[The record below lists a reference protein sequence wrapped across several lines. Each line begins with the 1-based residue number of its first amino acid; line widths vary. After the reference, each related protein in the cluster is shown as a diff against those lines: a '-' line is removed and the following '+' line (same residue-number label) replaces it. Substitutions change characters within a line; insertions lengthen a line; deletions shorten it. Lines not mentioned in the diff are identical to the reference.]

1 MKKYSLWLLA
11 LFTVT
16 TTVFASSD
24 QFVLENNLTSI
35 TQKTLDS
42 MYGQGNFVARVSVDL
57 SESQYS
63 VKYTQ
68 QSNAKVNKET
78 GGKSEQ
84 VYILPGVPA
93 LKNLAP
99 DNMNKMPFDS
109 VTTLVNPRVKKVTVY
124 ILANNSLAK
133 GQVKKAEPIIFE
145 VLGLVQGRDQVSFT
159 FKPFYSEKKSSPLD
173 SFSQAMPAPSSGGAQ
188 GSSTSGLTVLFY
200 IIFAGLGAAFLAI
213 FVSSQNKLA
222 KAFAS
227 AAGKESSGPA
237 VNVTPNIELP
247 KQSGS
252 GEKSELSL
260 KMPKIKRFF
269 DFVDADNIENLI
281 SLIQREKL
289 SVDYIGMIVS
299 FLPAHL
305 SAKVLDSLTVE
316 EKAVVATMLVDQ
328 KLANQQVLEKLEAK
342 LKAALECYMGGEK
355 AFQLVMEQ
363 IKSSDKRPILSAIQR
378 ENPEA
383 YARVRKFIVLFSDLQ
398 LLDDDDWQA
407 ILGSANMDLVAKALV
422 GVDQD
427 IYQRIFNNL
436 TKNGK
441 AMVTQYLELK
451 GESTTRKDV
460 EAAQDY
466 LIKVAKSLD
475 EAGKIDLKS
484 KIR

>member
-1 MKKYSLWLLA
+1 MKKWSLFLVA
-11 LFTVT
+11 LVT
-16 TTVFASSD
+16 LSTAAFASSD
-24 QFVLENNLTSI
+24 QFVLENNLTTI

-42 MYGQGNFVARVSVDL
+42 MYGPGNFVARVSVAL

-63 VKYTQ
+63 VRYTQ
-68 QSNAKVNKET
+68 QSNAKVNKEG

-109 VTTLVNPRVKKVTVY
+109 VTTLVNPRVQKVTVY
-124 ILANNSLAK
+124 VLANNSLAK
-133 GQVKKAEPIIFE
+133 GQVKKAEPIIRE
-145 VLGLVQGRDQVSFT
+145 VLGLVEGRDVVNFV
-159 FKPFYSEKKSSPLD
+159 FKPFYAQAAAQ
-173 SFSQAMPAPSSGGAQ
+173 SQSSSGEQ
-188 GSSTSGLTVLFY
+188 GPMQPVPTQPESSGFEIFFY
-200 IIFAGLGAAFLAI
+200 LIFAGLGVVFVIVYAI
-213 FVSSQNKLA
+213 YQNRLA
-222 KAFAS
+222 KAFVS
-227 AAGKESSGPA
+227 AAGKEGSGPS
-237 VNVTPNIELP
+237 VNVTPNFEMP
-247 KQSGS
+247 RQSGGS

-269 DFVDADNIENLI
+269 DFIDDDNVENLI
-281 SLIQREKL
+281 SLLKREKL
-289 SVDYIGMIVS
+289 GADYIGMVVA

-305 SAKVLDSLTVE
+305 AAKVLDSLAVE
-316 EKAVVATMLVDQ
+316 DKAVVATMIVDQ

-355 AFQLVMEQ
+355 SFQMVMEN
-363 IKSSDKRPILSAIQR
+363 IKSVDKKSILSAIQR
-378 ENPEA
+378 SNPEA
-383 YARVRKFIVLFSDLQ
+383 YSRIRKFIVLFTDLN
-398 LLDDDDWQA
+398 LLEDDEWQA
-407 ILGSANMDLVAKALV
+407 VLSSANMDLVAKSLV

-427 IYQRIFNNL
+427 MYDRIYDNL

-441 AMVTQYLELK
+441 TMIAQYLELK
-451 GESTTRKDV
+451 GESTTKRDI

-484 KIR
+484 KLR